1 MAVYHSCTDLA
12 FLFLVALLM
21 ILEALQV
28 TALLRKDEIV
38 LEGQQNLGAL
48 ITCKIFIKTDDLF
61 LKTAAGRLEIPL
73 GCIDCGSLGGF
84 STLGSRFSTI
94 DAPGISGL
102 QIVTLMIIALD
113 RPCDCALL
121 LLESFG
127 LLSESSLQFPSP
139 SSILIRCH
147 LSLLAR
153 LSKSSICPEL

>member
-1 MAVYHSCTDLA
+1 VAVYHSCTDLA

-73 GCIDCGSLGGF
+73 GCIDCG
-84 STLGSRFSTI
+84 
-94 DAPGISGL
+94 
-102 QIVTLMIIALD
+102 
-113 RPCDCALL
+113 
-121 LLESFG
+121 
-127 LLSESSLQFPSP
+127 
-139 SSILIRCH
+139 
-147 LSLLAR
+147 
-153 LSKSSICPEL
+153 

>member
-113 RPCDCALL
+113 RPCDCAQL

-127 LLSESSLQFPSP
+127 LFVGELTTISEPIVDFDQVP
-139 SSILIRCH
+139 
-147 LSLLAR
+147 
-153 LSKSSICPEL
+153 PELTGTPVQIINLP